1 MITLFRDRS
10 EAGRILAAHLRN
22 EGADSGAVI
31 LALPR
36 GGVPV
41 GFEVATALGG
51 ELDVLP
57 VRKLGVPG
65 ERELAMGAIAA
76 GGAMYVDHGT
86 MHIARVTQAQF
97 EAVHAEEQIEL
108 ARRAALYRGENA
120 PARVEGRVAIIVDDG
135 MATGSSMQAAV
146 RALRKQQPARVIV
159 GLPVAPLGAESDFS
173 GIVDAF
179 VCVANPPNFFS
190 VGQYYE
196 DFGETTDDEVR
207 ELLARARARNA

>member
-1 MITLFRDRS
+1 MHTLFRDRS

-22 EGADSGAVI
+22 EGVESDAVV

-76 GGAMYVDHGT
+76 GGALYVDHST
-86 MHIARVTQAQF
+86 MYIARVTQAQF
-97 EAVHAEEQIEL
+97 EAVHAEEKIEL

-120 PARVEGRVAIIVDDG
+120 PANVEGRVAVIVDDG

-146 RALRKQQPARVIV
+146 RALRQQRPARVII
-159 GLPVAPLGAESDFS
+159 GLPVAPLGADADFS

-179 VCVANPPNFFS
+179 VCVANPSNFFS

-196 DFGETTDDEVR
+196 DFSETTDDEVR
-207 ELLARARARNA
+207 ELLARARARKS

>member
-1 MITLFRDRS
+1 MHTLFRDRS

-22 EGADSGAVI
+22 EGVESDAVV

-76 GGAMYVDHGT
+76 GGALYVDHGT
-86 MHIARVTQAQF
+86 MVIARVSQAQF
-97 EAVHAEEQIEL
+97 EAVHAEEKIEL
-108 ARRAALYRGENA
+108 ARRAVLYRGERA
-120 PARVEGRVAIIVDDG
+120 PAHVEGRVAVIVDDG

-146 RALRKQQPARVIV
+146 RALRQQRPARVII
-159 GLPVAPLGAESDFS
+159 GLPVAPLGAEADFS

-179 VCVANPPNFFS
+179 VCVANPSNFFS

-196 DFGETTDDEVR
+196 DFSETTDDEVR
-207 ELLARARARNA
+207 ELLARARARKS